1 MPRVTTLAVMSAF
14 LVPPAV
20 FAAQGQYPDHP
31 IRLIVPYPP
40 GGNIDITA
48 RTIAPGLSEA
58 LGVQIV
64 VDNRGGAGGTIG
76 SEMAAKAPPD
86 GYTMLLGSTGTLATA
101 PALYPKLQFDALKD
115 FAYTSL
121 VSSVALVVEV
131 IPSLPARNV
140 KELVAMLK
148 TRPGR
153 VTFASAGVGTSN
165 HLTGEYFQTVTGT
178 KLVHVPF
185 KGSGPALIDLMGGQV
200 DMMFDQVSSSV
211 GYIKGGKIRALAV
224 TTLKRTGALPEVPT
238 MDESSFKGFEARTLT
253 CVLLPAKTPPEIL
266 KRVYAAVVKTIRA
279 PATRDAFGKVGA
291 DVIESTP
298 EELDRIMKSE
308 TVKWT
313 KVIRDAHVKVE

>member
-1 MPRVTTLAVMSAF
+1 MPRYATLLLLVLVMPFA
-14 LVPPAV
+14 A
-20 FAAQGQYPDHP
+20 FAAQGVYPDHP

-48 RTIAPGLSEA
+48 RTVAPGVSEA

-86 GYTMLLGSTGTLATA
+86 GYTLLMGSTGTLATA
-101 PALYPKLQFDALKD
+101 QALYPRLTFDPLKD

-121 VSSVALVVEV
+121 VSSVALVTEV

-140 KELVAMLK
+140 KELIALLK

-153 VTFASAGVGTSN
+153 VTYGSAGIGTSN
-165 HLTGEYFQTVTGT
+165 HLTGEYFQTITGT
-178 KLVHVPF
+178 RLVHVPY
-185 KGSGPALIDLMGGQV
+185 KGSGPALVDLMGGQV

-211 GYIKGGKIRALAV
+211 GHIKSGKIRALAV

-238 MDESSFKGFEARTLT
+238 MDESGLKGFEASTT
-253 CVLLPAKTPPEIL
+253 TGILLPAKTPPEIV
-266 KRVYAAVVKTIRA
+266 KRVHAALVKTLRT
-279 PATRDAFGKVGA
+279 PSTREAFAKVGA
-291 DVIESTP
+291 DVVESTP
-298 EELDRIMKSE
+298 EELDKLMRAE
-308 TVKWT
+308 NVKWT
-313 KVIRDAHVKVE
+313 KVIRDANVKVE